1 MNRLFHA
8 KIEWSSWAL
17 LAIVLGITLYSI
29 WEYKN
34 GILLCALLLFLV
46 IIIERIIHTTYTV
59 TADKQL
65 VIHTGRFSKDKVIPL
80 SHIREVRKIES
91 IHIMGKPLR
100 SCVIVEYREG
110 KIISLIPSTPDDFIR
125 YIEKR
130 MKEDPS

>member
-59 TADKQL
+59 TSDKQL

-100 SCVIVEYREG
+100 SCVIVEYVEG